1 MIKTSLLTKK
11 IGEKAILRGVN
22 LTVKEG
28 ETIALLGPNGAGKS
42 TVLKIISGLLEATSG
57 DVLINNMKL
66 KANEEVIKKTIGFLS
81 HSSYLYDHFSP
92 IENLV
97 YYGKLYDVED
107 IEVRAKELISMVG
120 LSLFMHEPVRSFSRG
135 MLQRI
140 AIARAIIHSPSILLL
155 DEPHTGLDQRA
166 VSILNN
172 VILQLKQE
180 GTTIIM
186 VTHDFH
192 QLIETCDKAIV
203 MKQGLLI
210 DDFAISGEKNVK
222 DIKEMYAGLVS

>member
-11 IGEKAILRGVN
+11 IGEKEILRGVN

-28 ETIALLGPNGAGKS
+28 ETTALLGPNGAGKS

-210 DDFAISGEKNVK
+210 DDFAISGAKNVK

>member
-1 MIKTSLLTKK
+1 MLTKK